1 MTLKKFFA
9 PPIFRGDEEK
19 NIAGITLN
27 AAIWTVAALLLSS
40 LVGDFLDP
48 GRRGVY
54 IAPNIVFLFIL
65 IGSRTFLKRGWFNF
79 TALLLLT
86 LGTIHITLTIILFGS
101 VRSISTGAYIL
112 VIGLSGFQFGRKGI
126 ISAATVVSLLILA
139 LIVAENQHL
148 LRTPNYY
155 VGIPQWI
162 TYTALF
168 SLIGNFILIS
178 VNIIHLFLRRS
189 SKALERR
196 KKAEQQL
203 QIFSQAVGQS
213 PVSIII
219 TDPQG
224 NIEQVNPK
232 FLELTGY
239 SKQEV
244 IGKNPRILKSN
255 THPPSFYEKLW
266 RTILAGR
273 EWHGQIQDK
282 KKSGELYWAKA
293 SIAPIIDE
301 KNEIT
306 HFVGI
311 QQDITAQREAQ
322 RKQRETNQQLQ
333 DQLEKINILQE
344 KLKHQAL
351 HDSLTGLYNRHYMDE
366 ALQHEFARAE
376 RSRDPIS
383 IILLDL
389 DHLKKINDTGGHPTG
404 DLALRNMAEQLRT
417 SLRKG
422 DIVCRYGGDEF
433 AIIMPNTQSK
443 DAFSRAKQ
451 LKERIG
457 LLTLL
462 YRNGQVLRIT
472 FTAGIATFP
481 DHGTTPAEIFNFA
494 DVALYRAKLK
504 GRDRI
509 ELFSVE

>member
-9 PPIFRGDEEK
+9 PPIFRGDEKK
-19 NIAGITLN
+19 NIAAITLN
-27 AAIWTVAALLLSS
+27 AAIWTVVALLVFTIL
-40 LVGDFLDP
+40 GDFLDTE
-48 GRRGVY
+48 RRGVY
-54 IAPNIVFLFIL
+54 IIPNLTLLLVM
-65 IGSRTFLKRGWFNF
+65 IGARHFLKRGWFNL
-79 TALLLLT
+79 TTIILLV
-86 LGTIHITLTIILFGS
+86 LGTIHISLTIILFGS

-112 VIGLSGFQFGRKGI
+112 VIGISGFQFGRKGI
-126 ISAATVVSLLILA
+126 ISATTVVSILILA
-139 LIVAENQHL
+139 LITAENNHML
-148 LRTPNYY
+148 SMPNYF

-162 TYTALF
+162 TYSALF
-168 SLIGNFILIS
+168 GLIGNFIFVS
-178 VNIIHLFLRRS
+178 VKIIHLFLNRS

-196 KKAEQQL
+196 KKAEEQL
-203 QIFSQAVGQS
+203 HIFSRAVGQS

-224 NIEQVNPK
+224 KIEQVNPK
-232 FLELTGY
+232 FLELSGY
-239 SKQEV
+239 TKEEV
-244 IGKNPRILKSN
+244 VGKNPRILKSG
-255 THPPSFYEKLW
+255 THPPGFYEKLW

-273 EWHGQIQDK
+273 EWKGEIQDK
-282 KKSGELYWAKA
+282 KKNGQLYWIKA
-293 SIAPIIDE
+293 SIAPIMNAQ
-301 KNEIT
+301 KEIT

-311 QQDITAQREAQ
+311 QEDVTAQREAQ
-322 RKQRETNQQLQ
+322 RIQRETNQRLKDQITEINALQ
-333 DQLEKINILQE
+333 K

-433 AIIMPNTQSK
+433 AIIMPNTLAK
-443 DAFSRAKQ
+443 DAVARANQ
-451 LKERIG
+451 LRQRIG